1 MSWIAQQGIQGHCRR
16 NNQRLDR
23 INGYA
28 HRLFSDSVESDRAR
42 HDFRQAINSQSIL
55 HWMFDTHPYKSI
67 RQAVKIAAVADEDT
81 ILKHLPAYAL
91 GTYAC
96 GQF

>member
-1 MSWIAQQGIQGHCRR
+1 
-16 NNQRLDR
+16 
-23 INGYA
+23 
-28 HRLFSDSVESDRAR
+28 
-42 HDFRQAINSQSIL
+42 
-55 HWMFDTHPYKSI
+55 MFDTHPYKSI
-67 RQAVKIAAVADEDT
+67 RQTVKITAVADEDT